1 MALLCLSWVQERLT
15 RVPHKHKQQGF
26 AGIKDDGTVV
36 TWDHVETGGDSSHEC
51 VRQGFRSNPI
61 LCDGTIVT
69 WGNGDVGGVHDEDQD
84 ELDMLYHI
92 CARFTHTHTCAHQP
106 FCKSELSPIWEP
118 PLYCMVHGVLACP
131 EFLRCLDL
139 ADQNECLRL
148 CVLFRA
154 PSQILLMHD
163 SSSRA

>member
-1 MALLCLSWVQERLT
+1 MVRDQLTKVDKVQASYSALPTSCTMALLCLSWVQERLT

-36 TWDHVETGGDSSHEC
+36 TWGHVETGGDSSHEC

-92 CARFTHTHTCAHQP
+92 CARFTHTHTHMRTPTVLQIRAVSHLGTAVILHG
-106 FCKSELSPIWEP
+106 SRSS
-118 PLYCMVHGVLACP
+118 CMPRVFEVPG
-131 EFLRCLDL
+131 FG
-139 ADQNECLRL
+139 
-148 CVLFRA
+148 
-154 PSQILLMHD
+154 
-163 SSSRA
+163 